1 MEALTIQ
8 VNPQVAPQVFT
19 PKLNF
24 AFYRQTRDDK
34 ELKDQYSDGFTTLVQ
49 GLLNENAD
57 MIIAFYYHA
66 LAWYKRNQPSE
77 TAVEA
82 ALEEKVFT
90 SDEATDKAFNDIL
103 HELQKNDFLAR
114 KLSEFI
120 KNQNKNMD
128 AIQAQLDQTDD
139 KDRRQNLELGLQQ
152 MTDELNKLKGLL
164 ATPESSL
171 KPEDVG
177 SRQEN

>member
-1 MEALTIQ
+1 MESLTIQ
-8 VNPQVAPQVFT
+8 TNPQATPQVFT

-34 ELKDQYSDGFTTLVQ
+34 ELKDQYSDGFTTLVK

-57 MIIAFYYHA
+57 MTIAFYYHA

-77 TAVEA
+77 TAVEE
-82 ALEEKVFT
+82 ALEEKVFAN
-90 SDEATDKAFNDIL
+90 DEATDKAFNDIL

-120 KNQNKNMD
+120 KNQDKDMD
-128 AIQAQLDQTDD
+128 AIQVKIDQTDD
-139 KDRRQNLELGLQQ
+139 KNQRQNLEIGLQQ
-152 MTDELNKLKGLL
+152 MTDEVNKLKSLL
-164 ATPESSL
+164 ATPESL
-171 KPEDVG
+171 PKPEDAD
-177 SRQEN
+177 SHQEN